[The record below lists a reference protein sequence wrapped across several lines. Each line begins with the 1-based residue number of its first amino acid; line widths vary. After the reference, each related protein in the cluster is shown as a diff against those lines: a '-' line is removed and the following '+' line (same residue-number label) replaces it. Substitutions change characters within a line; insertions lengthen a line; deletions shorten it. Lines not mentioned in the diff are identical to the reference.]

1 MLRPVVDVLPHRP
14 PFLFLDEVVSV
25 DDSGVVARY
34 RVPDDADYLRGHYPG
49 HPLVPGVL
57 LVEMALQAGAYFM
70 GCRLLDAGEGLSG
83 RVPVVS
89 RLGDVKF
96 KRPVT
101 PGDELEIEARP
112 EEQVGPAHRMS
123 ARLRSARG
131 GGKIACMVDF
141 TVLLAPEGADA

>member
-1 MLRPVVDVLPHRP
+1 MSRRPVAEVLPHRP
-14 PFLFLDEVVSV
+14 PFLFLDEVLSV
-25 DDSGVVARY
+25 DESVVVAKY
-34 RVPDDADYLRGHYPG
+34 RVPEDAEYLRGHYPG

-70 GCRLLDAGEGLSG
+70 STRLLDAGEGLAG

-96 KRPVT
+96 KRPVR

-112 EEQVGPAHRMS
+112 VEQVGPAHRMS
-123 ARLRSARG
+123 ARVRSASA

-141 TVLLAPEGADA
+141 TVLLAPEGAA